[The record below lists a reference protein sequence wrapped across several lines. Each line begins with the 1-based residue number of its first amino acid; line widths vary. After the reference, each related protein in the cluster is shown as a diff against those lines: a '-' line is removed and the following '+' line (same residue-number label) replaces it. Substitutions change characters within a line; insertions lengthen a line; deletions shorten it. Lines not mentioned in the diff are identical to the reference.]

1 MPVEFLDP
9 ARYAFNLYALAP
21 FVAAVAIVVLGMI
34 VLVREHYSRV
44 SITFH
49 IMTLTAGVWLSGY
62 AVMYCALSES
72 AAMVWAFVGLFGVT
86 LIPASVYHF
95 TVEAL
100 KVYPKHKHRVWL
112 AWFIGGA
119 FFVAALLSNTFLS
132 GVARFWWGYYPR
144 YRWLSIGFLTFFF
157 ASMAASLSQYWR
169 EVRRAK
175 LDSARKR
182 SKALFIA
189 FCVAYLGS
197 FDYLAAFGIPL
208 YPFGYAAVLG
218 FVILTGRALWC
229 YRLVDITPAFA
240 ATEII
245 RAMADALLVL
255 DGEGIVHLVNRAAC
269 ALFTRTEEE
278 LLGSTIGSLT
288 KLLASSE
295 ECLDRLIMGGSL
307 RDLETDLPIPRAGI
321 TTVSTSASA
330 IRDESMQPIA
340 LVCIIRDVTQ
350 TRQQAADLERA
361 SRVKDEF
368 LSVMS
373 HELRTP
379 LNIIAGYTK
388 IVQDGMLGD
397 VNAEQGKALDKVSRH
412 ANELL
417 VMVNSIM
424 AATKIEAG
432 VVNIECDEFA
442 FADFLAD
449 LKSLYDYSFGKNVTL
464 AWNYPENLPMIRTD
478 RDKLKHI
485 IQNLVNNALKFTD
498 EGVVTISARQPTG
511 TDCIELSV
519 ADTGIGIADEELP
532 SIFDRFRQVD
542 SSRTRSHGGV
552 GLGLHIVKTFAQLL
566 GGTVD
571 VVSQPGEGSTFTIAL
586 PRIYEGFGAARR
598 IIIRRVTDASKT

>member
-1 MPVEFLDP
+1 MPAEFLNP
-9 ARYAFNLYALAP
+9 AHYAFNVYALAP
-21 FVAAVAIVVLGMI
+21 FVAAVAIVILGMV

-44 SITFH
+44 SIIFH
-49 IMTLTAGVWLSGY
+49 IMTLTAGLWLSGY
-62 AVMYCALSES
+62 AVMYCARSES
-72 AAMVWAFVGLFGVT
+72 AAMVWAFVGLLGVT

-100 KVYPKHKHRVWL
+100 NIYPQHKRRVWL
-112 AWFIGGA
+112 AWLIGGGFFSAA
-119 FFVAALLSNTFLS
+119 FLSDTFLS
-132 GVARFWWGYYPR
+132 GVARFWWGYYPK
-144 YRWLSIGFLTFFF
+144 YRWLSVGFLIFFF
-157 ASMAASLSQYWR
+157 ASMAASLSHYWR
-169 EVRRAK
+169 DVQRAK
-175 LDSARKR
+175 LASTRKR
-182 SKALFIA
+182 SKALFVA

-218 FVILTGRALWC
+218 FVILTGRALWR

-245 RAMADALLVL
+245 QAMADALLVL
-255 DGEGIVHLVNRAAC
+255 DGEGTVRVVNRAAC
-269 ALFTRTEEE
+269 ALFTRTEDE
-278 LLGSTIGSLT
+278 LLGSRIENLT
-288 KLLASSE
+288 KLLAPAE
-295 ECLDRLIMGGSL
+295 AGLDRLIMGGSL
-307 RDLETDLPIPRAGI
+307 RNLETDLPMARAGI

-330 IRDESMQPIA
+330 IRDESMQLIA
-340 LVCIIRDVTQ
+340 LVCIIRDVTEA
-350 TRQQAADLERA
+350 RQQAADLERA

-388 IVQDGMLGD
+388 IVQDGLLGD
-397 VNAEQGKALDKVSRH
+397 VNAEQVKALDKVSRH
-412 ANELL
+412 SNEML

-432 VVNIECDEFA
+432 VVKIECDEFA
-442 FADFLAD
+442 LADFLAD
-449 LKSLYDYSFGKNVTL
+449 LKLLYDYSFGKNVTL
-464 AWNYPENLPMIRTD
+464 AWDYPENLPVIRTD

-498 EGVVTISARQPTG
+498 EGVVTISARHPPG
-511 TDCIELSV
+511 TDRVELSV
-519 ADTGIGIADEELP
+519 ADTGIGIADEDLP
-532 SIFDRFRQVD
+532 SIFDRFRQVN

-571 VVSQPGEGSTFTIAL
+571 VISQPGEGSTFTIAL
-586 PRIYEGFGAARR
+586 PHVYEGCGAARSLVS
-598 IIIRRVTDASKT
+598 RRVNEASKT